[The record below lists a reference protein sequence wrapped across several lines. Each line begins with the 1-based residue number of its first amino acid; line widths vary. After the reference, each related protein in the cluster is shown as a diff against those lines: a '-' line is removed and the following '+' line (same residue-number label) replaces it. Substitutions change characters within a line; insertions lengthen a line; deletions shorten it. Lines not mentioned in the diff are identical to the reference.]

1 MYGCAVAGPWK
12 THVDADEWEPMELD
26 GATVGEIHSLRSEDG
41 AQTYET
47 GLWRV
52 LGELP
57 EPFHYVFE
65 LDETIHVIEG
75 EVVISVDGGPTLEL
89 GPGDV
94 ASFAAGSSATWR
106 IARTPFKELF
116 VLS

>member
-1 MYGCAVAGPWK
+1 
-12 THVDADEWEPMELD
+12 MELD
-26 GATVGEIHSLRSEDG
+26 GAIVGEVHALRSDEDG
-41 AQTYET
+41 ATYEA

-52 LGELP
+52 LDELP
-57 EPFHYVFE
+57 APFNYHFE
-65 LDETIHVIEG
+65 CNETIHVIEG

-94 ASFAAGSSATWR
+94 ASFASGSSATWR

>member
-1 MYGCAVAGPWK
+1 MAGPWQ
-12 THVDADEWEPMELD
+12 TNADADGWEPMELE
-26 GATVGEIHSLRSEDG
+26 GAVVGEVHSLRSDEG
-41 AQTYET
+41 EAAYEA
-47 GLWRV
+47 GFWRV

-57 EPFHYVFE
+57 EPFHYDFE
-65 LDETIHVIEG
+65 SNETIFVLEG
-75 EVVISVDGGPTLEL
+75 EVVIAVDNGRTLEL
-89 GPGDV
+89 GPGDA

>member
-1 MYGCAVAGPWK
+1 MAGPWR
-12 THVDADEWEPMELD
+12 TNVDAEEWEPMEL
-26 GATVGEIHSLRSEDG
+26 GAAIVGEVHSLRSDKGE
-41 AQTYET
+41 ATYEA

-57 EPFHYVFE
+57 EPFNYDFE
-65 LDETIHVIEG
+65 CNETIYVLEG
-75 EVVISVDGGPTLEL
+75 EVVIVVEDGPTFEL

-94 ASFAAGSSATWR
+94 ASFASGSRAAWR

>member
-1 MYGCAVAGPWK
+1 MAGPWQ
-12 THVDADEWEPMELD
+12 TRVDAEAWEPMELGGD
-26 GATVGEIHSLRSEDG
+26 VVGEVHALRSDEG
-41 AQTYET
+41 GGTYEA

-57 EPFHYVFE
+57 APFHYDFAC
-65 LDETIHVIEG
+65 DETIHVLEG
-75 EVVISVDGGPTLEL
+75 EVVIAVDDGPTLAL
-89 GPGDV
+89 GPGDI
-94 ASFAAGSSATWR
+94 ASFAAGSAATWR

>member
-1 MYGCAVAGPWK
+1 MSGPWQ
-12 THVDADEWEPMELD
+12 THVDTDEWEPMELD
-26 GATVGEIHSLRSEDG
+26 GTIVGEVHSLRSDEG
-41 AQTYET
+41 GQTYEA

-57 EPFHYVFE
+57 DPFHYDFE
-65 LDETIHVIEG
+65 CNETIHVIEG
-75 EVVISVDGGPTLEL
+75 EVVIAVEGGPTLEL

-94 ASFAAGSSATWR
+94 ASFPAGSSAAWR

>member
-1 MYGCAVAGPWK
+1 MPGPWQ
-12 THVDADEWEPMELD
+12 THVDAEGWEPMEL
-26 GATVGEIHSLRSEDG
+26 GGETVGEVHSLRSDAG
-41 AQTYET
+41 GRPYEA

-57 EPFHYVFE
+57 APFAYDFE
-65 LDETIHVIEG
+65 LNETIHVLEG
-75 EVVISVDGGPTLEL
+75 EVVIDVENGPSLEL

-94 ASFAAGSSATWR
+94 ASFAAGSRAVWR
-106 IARTPFKELF
+106 ISRTPFKELF